1 MPVDGGEELR
11 EDGMPSLRKGLE
23 TSWVLA
29 RNGIYFMDGA
39 PSDFFIE
46 YFDFSTRHVR
56 RVSELKGLGFVWG
69 GIGLSPKSDVLL
81 YSGVDHGDSDIM
93 LVEGFQ

>member
-1 MPVDGGEELR
+1 
-11 EDGMPSLRKGLE
+11 
-23 TSWVLA
+23 
-29 RNGIYFMDGA
+29 
-39 PSDFFIE
+39 
-46 YFDFSTRHVR
+46 
-56 RVSELKGLGFVWG
+56 VWG